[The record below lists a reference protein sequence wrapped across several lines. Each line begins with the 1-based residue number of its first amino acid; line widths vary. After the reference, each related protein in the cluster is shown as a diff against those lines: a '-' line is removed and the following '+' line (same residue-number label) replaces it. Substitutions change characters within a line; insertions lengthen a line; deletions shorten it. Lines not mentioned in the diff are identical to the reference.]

1 MKIEFA
7 SIGDGT
13 NIQVSLIEMLGDS
26 EVIKDRFYTAQHSF
40 PLCMVKTMNAEEY
53 VQTFYDLEEV
63 MSKPIIGGCWSHL
76 HPYWAER
83 EERRKRRLQN
93 LE

>member
-13 NIQVSLIEMLGDS
+13 NVQVSLMEILGDS
-26 EVIKDRFYTAQHSF
+26 EVIRDRFYTAQRKF
-40 PLCMVKTMNAEEY
+40 PFCMVKTMNAEEY

-63 MSKPIIGGCWSHL
+63 MRKPVIGGRWAHL

-83 EERRKRRLQN
+83 QDIRKRRS
-93 LE
+93 EEKR